1 MSGTLLPVNN
11 IVDEMPWVG
20 LSGPRLRTG
29 TTNNE
34 QRRCYCRGH
43 WFGGLRARHSLR
55 EIGLALE
62 RALRTQ
68 PEVLRYAH
76 PVAERFELRREIKFN
91 TRMSQAVFNEYGQR
105 WTVRNADGREWSAQA
120 EGVHAFF
127 WRRAWLPTHSRNVAA
142 DGYSGF
148 TMTKGSVDA
157 A

>member
-1 MSGTLLPVNN
+1 MNSVDVIVVGTGSAGSARA
-11 IVDEMPWVG
+11 IRCAKSDW
-20 LSGPRLRTG
+20 RW
-29 TTNNE
+29 NE
-34 QRRCYCRGH
+34 GY
-43 WFGGLRARHSLR
+43 A
-55 EIGLALE
+55 
-62 RALRTQ
+62 TQ

-76 PVAERFELRREIKFN
+76 HVAERFELRREIEFN
-91 TRMSQAVFNEYGQR
+91 TRMSQAVLDEHGQR
-105 WTVRNADGREWSAQA
+105 WTVRSADGREWSAQA